1 MYIEKPMRALD
12 GNALYDTLTWC
23 VFLTENSANISDLYC
38 ILMDYFFQP
47 TLNLTLILI
56 ITSMLLSKT
65 DLNFWTSS
73 IAYM

>member
-38 ILMDYFFQP
+38 I
-47 TLNLTLILI
+47 
-56 ITSMLLSKT
+56 
-65 DLNFWTSS
+65 
-73 IAYM
+73 